1 MFHYTRD
8 SLPVVALEQVC
19 RLVRIKSSRQ
29 QLSLIV
35 LVAIYSPVSF
45 AAIHPTGWADELA

>member
-1 MFHYTRD
+1 MVHYNRE
-8 SLPVVALEQVC
+8 SLPFVALEQVC

-35 LVAIYSPVSF
+35 LFAIYSPVSF
-45 AAIHPTGWADELA
+45 AAIHPPGWADELA